1 MELGI
6 FASLMI
12 ILFLEAARYLRTI
25 KKNNNE
31 IKELKDR
38 IAELETLLKK

>member
-6 FASLMI
+6 FASLII

-25 KKNNNE
+25 KRNNNE
-31 IKELKDR
+31 IKELRER
-38 IAELETLLKK
+38 IADLENSLKK

>member
-6 FASLMI
+6 FLSLI
-12 ILFLEAARYLRTI
+12 TILFLEAARYLRTI

-31 IKELKDR
+31 IKELKGR

>member
-6 FASLMI
+6 FASLII

-31 IKELKDR
+31 IKELRER
-38 IAELETLLKK
+38 IADLENSLKK